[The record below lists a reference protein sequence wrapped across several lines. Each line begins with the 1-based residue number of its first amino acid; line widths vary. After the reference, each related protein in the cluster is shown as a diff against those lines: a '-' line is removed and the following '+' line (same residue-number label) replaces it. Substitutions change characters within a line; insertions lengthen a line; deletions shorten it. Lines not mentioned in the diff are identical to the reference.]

1 MEEINN
7 VETIEETEVEVYED
21 EVTDVDVS
29 ADPEEKSG
37 GIMPVVIGGAVL
49 VAGAIGVLL
58 KTKDK
63 RKFKREQKKIRDLQE
78 AGYTV
83 TRNPIVTE
91 ENDVADVD
99 AEEDETEEE

>member
-21 EVTDVDVS
+21 EVTDVS

-78 AGYTV
+78 AGYTI

-99 AEEDETEEE
+99 TEEDETEDE